1 VSPCGV
7 EGRGGPLSRFKNRAA
22 LMQHGGE
29 TNCWNQPCKVVN
41 VERIVAEL
49 GIIGTRGVRRREGG
63 RRKKEGE
70 VSSKEEVERYHGL

>member
-1 VSPCGV
+1 
-7 EGRGGPLSRFKNRAA
+7 
-22 LMQHGGE
+22 
-29 TNCWNQPCKVVN
+29 VVN